1 VSGMSNK
8 AAGFNRND
16 FVQTTNLADNKFGLK
31 GLADM
36 AGVGNYLMGDA
47 KKD

>member
-1 VSGMSNK
+1 MSNK

-16 FVQTTNLADNKFGLK
+16 FIQTTNLVDNKFGNK

-36 AGVGNYLMGDA
+36 AGVGN
-47 KKD
+47 

>member
-1 VSGMSNK
+1 MSNK

-16 FVQTTNLADNKFGLK
+16 LIQTTNLTDNKYGTK

-36 AGVGNYLMGDA
+36 AGVGNNLMNET
-47 KKD
+47 KKDSN